1 MNALAKQLQQRRN
14 RHRKTFKKARV
25 EIFIK
30 LANGKT
36 FGLATVL
43 DGDESGDRASF
54 RYLGESL
61 IQGALYGR

>member
-1 MNALAKQLQQRRN
+1 MTPIAREIRQRRN
-14 RHRKTFKKARV
+14 KHRKTFKKARV

-61 IQGALYGR
+61 IQGALYG